1 MYYFLSQTA
10 HLIGNGPVMM
20 KIFMSTLRGLAYTWF
35 IQLPPGT
42 IKAWFDVEREFL
54 SRYMRMILKYQS
66 TLFLQLS
73 RRKAK
78 QSKVSLSISERCQY
92 NARTICLKK
101 HK

>member
-42 IKAWFDVEREFL
+42 IKAWFDVERELLDRFFEYNTDYDL
-54 SRYMRMILKYQS
+54 YRTLQS
-66 TLFLQLS
+66 V
-73 RRKAK
+73 RDR
-78 QSKVSLSISERCQY
+78 
-92 NARTICLKK
+92 
-101 HK
+101 